1 MYEIWLVMNIL
12 WELALGV
19 WPLLLGAA
27 LLWVAVM
34 AGALR
39 RPAAGWAAGLPLALA
54 IGVAVAIA
62 AFVLVP
68 SATRSSLGELRYWVD
83 WLNLL
88 GIAAAFGALAVAF
101 AWPVLAMR
109 RRGPV

>member
-1 MYEIWLVMNIL
+1 MYEIWLVLNIL

-27 LLWVAVM
+27 LLWVGVV

-54 IGVAVAIA
+54 VGAAVAIA

-68 SATRSSLGELRYWVD
+68 AATRSSLGELRYWVD

-88 GIAAAFGALAVAF
+88 GIAAAFGAVAVAF

-109 RRGPV
+109 RSRPA